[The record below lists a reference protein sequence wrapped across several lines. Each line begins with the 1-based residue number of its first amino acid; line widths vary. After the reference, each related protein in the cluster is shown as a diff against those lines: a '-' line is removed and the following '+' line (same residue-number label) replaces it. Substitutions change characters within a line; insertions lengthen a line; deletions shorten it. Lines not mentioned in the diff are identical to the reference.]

1 MMNLTKDF
9 VSEKRAQLNAKLVEI
24 LGSGNVYFEPPESVK
39 LQFPCIV
46 YERSAGDT
54 DFANNMPYRF
64 QVRYEITAISRQADN
79 PVIGK
84 LAMSLPSIL
93 YNRHFVTDGLH
104 HDVFSVYY

>member
-1 MMNLTKDF
+1 MSSPDF
-9 VSEKRAQLNAKLVEI
+9 VSMKRAELHEKLVEI
-24 LGSGNVYFEPPESVK
+24 MGTGRVHFEPPETVK
-39 LQFPCIV
+39 LSYPCIV

-64 QVRYEITAISRQADN
+64 QMRYTLTVISRHADEPIN
-79 PVIGK
+79 AK

-104 HDVFSVYY
+104 HDVFSIYY

>member
-1 MMNLTKDF
+1 MNESIDF
-9 VSEKRAQLNAKLVEI
+9 ISDKRAELDDKLIEI
-24 LGSGNVYFEPPESVK
+24 LGSGHVYFDPPESVK
-39 LQFPCIV
+39 LSYPCIV

-64 QVRYEITAISRQADN
+64 QMRYTLTVISRHADEPIN
-79 PVIGK
+79 AK

-104 HDVFSVYY
+104 HDVFSIYY

>member
-1 MMNLTKDF
+1 MSTIDF
-9 VSEKRAQLNAKLVEI
+9 VSNKRAELHSKLEEI
-24 LGSGNVYFEPPESVK
+24 AGKGKVHFQPPETVK
-39 LQFPCIV
+39 LSYPCIV

-64 QVRYEITAISRQADN
+64 QMRYTLTVISRHADEPIN
-79 PVIGK
+79 GK

-104 HDVFSVYY
+104 HDVFSIYY

>member
-1 MMNLTKDF
+1 MSDSIDF
-9 VSEKRAQLNAKLVEI
+9 VSNKRAELHDKLVEI

-39 LQFPCIV
+39 LSYPCIT

-64 QVRYEITAISRQADN
+64 QMRYTLTVISRDADT
-79 PVIGK
+79 PVLSK
-84 LAMSLPSIL
+84 MSMSLPSIVFD
-93 YNRHFVTDGLH
+93 RHFVTDGLH